1 VSGLNGEMETFTL
14 AELAAFP
21 ARRASFRHVS
31 IVMFRPHWVTKTRAS
46 TEMWVPCSNLFHRQI
61 GLRTGCLPKFDEP
74 ANGTKIVKRRK
85 RPETNWT
92 EKHQI
97 SPIVP
102 EIALLIIASWLIN
115 ILDHSHPRGARD
127 GRLVMGLV
135 LRELGNHQA
144 SDDALAKYAQ
154 LQQNSTDARPEHGT
168 QEPLVAPEP

>member
-1 VSGLNGEMETFTL
+1 M
-14 AELAAFP
+14 
-21 ARRASFRHVS
+21 
-31 IVMFRPHWVTKTRAS
+31 
-46 TEMWVPCSNLFHRQI
+46 
-61 GLRTGCLPKFDEP
+61 PKFDEP

-135 LRELGNHQA
+135 LRELGKHQA

>member
-1 VSGLNGEMETFTL
+1 M
-14 AELAAFP
+14 
-21 ARRASFRHVS
+21 
-31 IVMFRPHWVTKTRAS
+31 
-46 TEMWVPCSNLFHRQI
+46 
-61 GLRTGCLPKFDEP
+61 PKFDEP

-144 SDDALAKYAQ
+144 SDDALARYAQ